1 MVSKKHKNI
10 TLVVYDDSFD
20 TIDVIADILSY
31 ALGYDETQA
40 ITCAFIIK
48 NKGKYAVK
56 TFKISE
62 TQKARDTLQ
71 LFNEHDVS
79 AELIFS

>member
-1 MVSKKHKNI
+1 MVSKKHKGI
-10 TLVVYDDSFD
+10 VLMIYDDSYDSIEF
-20 TIDVIADILSY
+20 IADVISY
-31 ALGYDETQA
+31 AMGYDETQA
-40 ITCAFIIK
+40 TTCALIIK

-71 LFNEHDVS
+71 LFNEHDIS
-79 AELIFS
+79 AELVFL